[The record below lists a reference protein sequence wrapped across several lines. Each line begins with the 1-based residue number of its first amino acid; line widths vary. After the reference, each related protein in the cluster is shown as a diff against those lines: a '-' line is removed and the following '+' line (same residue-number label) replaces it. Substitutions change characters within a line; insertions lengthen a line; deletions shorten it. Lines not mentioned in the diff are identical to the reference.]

1 MTDQRKNEKER
12 RKDEKRKEKIHR
24 RVSKRR
30 STLNKI
36 GEDENGNLLKPN
48 EMKIG
53 QMVTEKNIFRSAFRS
68 QRKVETELE
77 LTRRLLAEKPQGIK
91 GLAYVL
97 IELKKAQMQGIIKKQ
112 NYQKGNNSNHFSR
125 LGKMI

>member
-77 LTRRLLAEKPQGIK
+77 LTRRLLAEKP
-91 GLAYVL
+91 
-97 IELKKAQMQGIIKKQ
+97 
-112 NYQKGNNSNHFSR
+112 
-125 LGKMI
+125 